1 MEMSAVQANADTEER
16 EYETLD
22 TFQDELH
29 QAPPVPEYDYVYIR
43 PRTPFA
49 TSIAAKSFEL
59 TECVAYNSVTGRP

>member
-1 MEMSAVQANADTEER
+1 MQYKPMQILKKDNTKLSIHFKMNCIKHPLFQNMS
-16 EYETLD
+16 L
-22 TFQDELH
+22 
-29 QAPPVPEYDYVYIR
+29 DYVYIR

>member
-1 MEMSAVQANADTEER
+1 MEMSAVQAYVDTEER

-22 TFQDELH
+22 TFQDELR
-29 QAPPVPEYDYVYIR
+29 QAPPVPEYDYVYV
-43 PRTPFA
+43 RTPFA